1 MRYQLFINGELKKK
15 VLLKRKMKS
24 FNLQKM
30 EIMHSNYRLFNLL
43 KVEFVLLFPFFQ
55 ELQIRSQ
62 PPGSW

>member
-55 ELQIRSQ
+55 E
-62 PPGSW
+62 